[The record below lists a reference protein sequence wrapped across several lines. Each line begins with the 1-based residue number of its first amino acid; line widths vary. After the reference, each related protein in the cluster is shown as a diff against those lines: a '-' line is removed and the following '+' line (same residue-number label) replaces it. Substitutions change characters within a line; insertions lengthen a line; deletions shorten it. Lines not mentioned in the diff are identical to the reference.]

1 LPGDLLALILAGRR
15 ANARRHH
22 EARKE
27 GCVMAAI
34 SFIDSAQAPRPS
46 VTA

>member
-1 LPGDLLALILAGRR
+1 LPGDRLALILAERR
-15 ANARRHH
+15 ADACRHH

-27 GCVMAAI
+27 GRVMAAI
-34 SFIDSAQAPRPS
+34 SFIDSAQTPRPS